1 MAESSIHD
9 GHRKRVRE
17 AFLKRDLDSM
27 PEHEILELLLFYSQ
41 PRGDT
46 NKLAH
51 ELINTFGSL
60 ESVLSANYEDLMK
73 VKGVGESTAAL
84 LVLFS
89 RLSIKYVSLLGEEK
103 DFADKSDIIDML
115 KMRYKGEKNEVVL
128 AVFYDSRG
136 KYINTVS
143 VGGGS
148 ISEATFKPRELAQ
161 AGTQVQCI
169 KSDTRTQSSSGLCG
183 AIIGRCAGNKGGACY
198 TYAA

>member
-60 ESVLSANYEDLMK
+60 K
-73 VKGVGESTAAL
+73 I
-84 LVLFS
+84 FS
-89 RLSIKYVSLLGEEK
+89 QL
-103 DFADKSDIIDML
+103 
-115 KMRYKGEKNEVVL
+115 N
-128 AVFYDSRG
+128 
-136 KYINTVS
+136 
-143 VGGGS
+143 
-148 ISEATFKPRELAQ
+148 P
-161 AGTQVQCI
+161 
-169 KSDTRTQSSSGLCG
+169 
-183 AIIGRCAGNKGGACY
+183 
-198 TYAA
+198 

>member
-128 AVFYDSRG
+128 AVFYDTAG
-136 KYINTVS
+136 A
-143 VGGGS
+143 S
-148 ISEATFKPRELAQ
+148 I
-161 AGTQVQCI
+161 
-169 KSDTRTQSSSGLCG
+169 
-183 AIIGRCAGNKGGACY
+183 
-198 TYAA
+198 